1 MSQRTQW
8 VVTSLAVI
16 VLVVAATAVSL
27 AQEGQVSRGQTV
39 YNEHCAKCHDTG
51 GGPELTATNLSR
63 YSTAQGLYNY
73 ISAAMPLDAPGSLS
87 QDQYWDVAA
96 HLLNSTGLLPADTE
110 LSADNAESIALN
122 AEAAPAAETAAPET
136 TETEAAAPESTE
148 TEAATPEPTAAAEAE
163 AAEEYMIET
172 IDYATVVGEML
183 WQKLQEAQYAENW
196 ETLPDRDR
204 LYQGTEPHGAWLS
217 TFLDPIAMEAL
228 ASQPGQLPVG
238 ATIVKENYDEDQEL
252 AGITV
257 MQKQANYGDAYPYWV
272 WASYA
277 PDGSIQASGAVEGCI
292 TCHSEA
298 QANDYVFTFTV
309 NPEAGN

>member
-8 VVTSLAVI
+8 VVTSLAVV
-16 VLVVAATAVSL
+16 VLVTAATAVSL
-27 AQEGQVSRGQTV
+27 AQEDQVSRGQAV
-39 YNEHCAKCHDTG
+39 YSEYCAKCHDTG
-51 GGPELTATNLSR
+51 GGPELATTNLSR

-87 QDQYWDVAA
+87 ADQYWDVAA

-110 LSADNAESIALN
+110 LSADNAESIALA
-122 AEAAPAAETAAPET
+122 AEAAPEAETAAPES
-136 TETEAAAPESTE
+136 AES
-148 TEAATPEPTAAAEAE
+148 ATPEPQAAAEPAE
-163 AAEEYMIET
+163 AETTEEFTIET
-172 IDYATVVGEML
+172 VDYATVVGEML
-183 WQKLQEAQYAENW
+183 WQELQEAQYAENW

-217 TFLDPIAMEAL
+217 TFLNPVAMEAL

-238 ATIVKENYDEDQEL
+238 ATIVKENYDENQEL

-257 MQKQANYGDAYPYWV
+257 MQKQANYGETYPYWV

-277 PDGSIQASGAVEGCI
+277 PDGSIEASGAVEGCI
-292 TCHSEA
+292 ACHSEA
-298 QANDYVFTFTV
+298 QANDYVYTFTV